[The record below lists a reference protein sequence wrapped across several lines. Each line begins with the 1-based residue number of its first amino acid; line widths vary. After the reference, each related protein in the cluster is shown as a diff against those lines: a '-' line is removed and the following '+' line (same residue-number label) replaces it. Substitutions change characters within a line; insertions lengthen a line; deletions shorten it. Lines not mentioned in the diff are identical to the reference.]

1 MRHSR
6 EAVADDALL
15 LRAAGRLWSAGVALD
30 WNAMRGDTPRRRVT
44 LPTYPF
50 ERQRHWIE
58 APADAGRPSS
68 GAARLEKRGDLADW
82 FYLPSWKRALMPASL
97 PAATDGAWLI
107 VADAGGL
114 ATRLAERLTGGGA
127 AVEVVAPG
135 ADAAARLS
143 EMAGTSRAPR
153 WIISLRDVTQL
164 GAEPAYAELMALL
177 KTLAGAVLPTGARLT
192 IVANGLQVFAGEQPL
207 QPAKAM
213 LRGPIRVLPREV
225 HGFAAR
231 IVDIVLPATGAQSDG
246 LAERLLAE
254 ARADEGFQFV
264 ALRGRD
270 RWVQTLVPERLGPA
284 VRPTLRERGVYLISG
299 GLGGIGLVLAAE
311 LAKRV
316 HARLVLFGRA
326 APGAQAQ
333 ARIDQF
339 NAAGAEVLT
348 ATVDVD

>member
-1 MRHSR
+1 M
-6 EAVADDALL
+6 
-15 LRAAGRLWSAGVALD
+15 
-30 WNAMRGDTPRRRVT
+30 
-44 LPTYPF
+44 
-50 ERQRHWIE
+50 
-58 APADAGRPSS
+58 
-68 GAARLEKRGDLADW
+68 
-82 FYLPSWKRALMPASL
+82 
-97 PAATDGAWLI
+97 
-107 VADAGGL
+107 
-114 ATRLAERLTGGGA
+114 
-127 AVEVVAPG
+127 
-135 ADAAARLS
+135 
-143 EMAGTSRAPR
+143 
-153 WIISLRDVTQL
+153 RDVTQL

-177 KTLAGAVLPTGARLT
+177 KTLAGAVMPTGARLT

-213 LRGPIRVLPREV
+213 LRGPTRVLPREV

-231 IVDIVLPATGAQSDG
+231 IVDIVLPATEAQSDG

-270 RWVQTLVPERLGPA
+270 RWVQTLVPERIGPA
-284 VRPTLRERGVYLISG
+284 ARPTLRERGVYLISG